1 VGGLASAFARLI
13 EELGVLR
20 DFIDSLRADFDHGM
34 NAKLDSSL
42 FLVQNWI
49 ILSFSGNCSFRE
61 KYPAPSVVYTVTT

>member
-1 VGGLASAFARLI
+1 MGGLASAFARLI

-42 FLVQNWI
+42 
-49 ILSFSGNCSFRE
+49 SFWYKTG
-61 KYPAPSVVYTVTT
+61 